1 MQKFNKSPGYIRYD
15 IGDVVREREW
25 IFFSDHPMYGIIVD
39 LERGV
44 YTQEWL
50 DHIDDRLHVYWF
62 KWRTIEL
69 LPATFVELVSKA
81 ETVKK
86 D

>member
-1 MQKFNKSPGYIRYD
+1 MENLGRNPGYIKYD

-25 IFFSDHPMYGIIVD
+25 IFFSEHPMYGIIVD
-39 LERGV
+39 IQRSV

-50 DHIDDRLHVYWF
+50 EHIDDRIHVYWF
-62 KWRTIEL
+62 KWNSIET

-81 ETVKK
+81 ETVIS
-86 D
+86 